1 MLARRGTWWQ
11 GQLAETIEQ
20 LEGQIA
26 GLKKTVGH
34 LENTVEGLL
43 HREALK
49 EAEYE
54 ERPKEIV
61 DLEAEKQQLT
71 DLITTLKPSKPE
83 KGK

>member
-1 MLARRGTWWQ
+1 VHARQ
-11 GQLAETIEQ
+11 GELAERIEQ
-20 LEGQIA
+20 YEGEIA
-26 GLKKTVGH
+26 ALKKTVGD
-34 LENTVEGLL
+34 LDNTCEGLL

-49 EAEYE
+49 AAEYD

-71 DLITTLKPSKPE
+71 ELIATLKPSKPE